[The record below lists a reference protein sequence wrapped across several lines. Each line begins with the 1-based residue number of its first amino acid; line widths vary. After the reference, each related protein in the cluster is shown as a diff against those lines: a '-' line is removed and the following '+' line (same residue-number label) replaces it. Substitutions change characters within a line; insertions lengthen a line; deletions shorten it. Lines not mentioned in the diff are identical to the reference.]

1 VDAAG
6 GGHYSRNVLK
16 SLVTRSGPELMHEI
30 SSKYDRNRTN
40 YIEHAT
46 ELADFVDELWN
57 ERNLSRNTG
66 RSHRDGSQVNAI
78 KSKRDTRTCEF
89 CKKKGHVAK
98 YCRSRKKATE
108 DKDKDSFAF
117 SVGYDKDV
125 EKETTSSTKVED
137 ILPTKIE
144 WILDSGCGRH
154 LTGNASLF
162 GNNTNAARTSLILPD
177 GTRATSMHKGN
188 IEMVTRIRQAK
199 RHINVEDVEYVPGFK
214 KNLLSYV
221 HLEKKGVRLSYEDNK
236 RYVMSKTGIKL
247 AEVQSEGDV
256 WL

>member
-108 DKDKDSFAF
+108 
-117 SVGYDKDV
+117 
-125 EKETTSSTKVED
+125 ETTSSTKVED